1 MFLSNWKWNL
11 VALKVFQKK
20 CKFQC
25 SKPLLMPWQV
35 LAGFG
40 VKHFINFIIFN
51 YSRELQEA
59 SNRNVNLKAK
69 IQNDFERL
77 TSIQKERE
85 EKEKY
90 HELCQK
96 IFK

>member
-1 MFLSNWKWNL
+1 MGL
-11 VALKVFQKK
+11 
-20 CKFQC
+20 
-25 SKPLLMPWQV
+25 
-35 LAGFG
+35 GE
-40 VKHFINFIIFN
+40 KHFINFIILFN